1 MLLLDL
7 DKDSDKQVLAWRG
20 SQLFMVPVYA
30 SESVSTSSTC
40 SYGYLRCRNA
50 ISSTRFAFNSKYF
63 DKILLSVVFHCF
75 SNKLCW
81 QSADYLWHDKLNFLM
96 LYFFNK
102 IKHRSTQS
110 HDFVSMTVL
119 TGFYASWR
127 VEQSLLNLS
136 DWRSHGFLL
145 HLQKPIWVS
154 VEFLSMFIYRNP
166 IWQAQN
172 LLVCSSIGTPSLW
185 PIFLESYICLCLCI
199 YTIS

>member
-1 MLLLDL
+1 
-7 DKDSDKQVLAWRG
+7 
-20 SQLFMVPVYA
+20 
-30 SESVSTSSTC
+30 
-40 SYGYLRCRNA
+40 
-50 ISSTRFAFNSKYF
+50 
-63 DKILLSVVFHCF
+63 
-75 SNKLCW
+75 
-81 QSADYLWHDKLNFLM
+81 M
-96 LYFFNK
+96 LYFCNK

-172 LLVCSSIGTPSLW
+172 LLVYLYEHHHFSLFFQNH
-185 PIFLESYICLCLCI
+185 IFVCVCAQILLVDCVPMLAIIYILVCDHRYYLLSVCWQSLLCI
-199 YTIS
+199 DHSIIHMLPMFL